1 MAPLYNLK
9 SGQTGSHKEVVEL
22 EAASGAIGIKSGVA
36 VITASSA
43 AALALAAPLAGVDD
57 GSVLTIVSTTAQAH
71 TVTNASPGFNGAGTS
86 GDVATFGAAIG
97 NAMQVVA
104 YNGNWYTIALR
115 NVTLA

>member
-9 SGQTGSHKEVVEL
+9 TGQTGSHKEVVEL

-36 VITASSA
+36 IITAASA
-43 AALALAAPLAGVDD
+43 ASLTLAAPIAGVDD

-71 TVTNASPGFNGAGTS
+71 TVTNTTPGFNNGGTAS
-86 GDVATFGAAIG
+86 DVGTFGTAIG
-97 NAMQVVA
+97 NSMQVVA
-104 YNGNWYTIALR
+104 YNGIWYTVALR